1 MGQLG
6 RFAILI
12 VLGALV
18 LSPVVAYAVGYLGL
32 DPVPGDIP
40 LSYGNIHFVLPVA
53 YSLGAS
59 VVLALFYWVAKR

>member
-6 RFAILI
+6 RFALLI

-18 LSPVVAYAVGYLGL
+18 LSPVIAYAVGYLGL
-32 DPVPGDIP
+32 DPAPGDIP
-40 LSYGNIHFVLPVA
+40 LSYENIHFVLPVA

-59 VVLALFYWVAKR
+59 AVLALFYWVAKR